1 MLEWLFN
8 FVLQLIS
15 SDLAC
20 HSILNILCDLIHLV
34 HRWRST
40 QEETSALDRPANH
53 CRGESASMD
62 PLVIRSECKKGTELS
77 RLGQSP
83 QRDTAVVQYSREGIS
98 LTAVDGVFFFFL
110 QCRVMKRG
118 EETVIFDVHGPL
130 CHCMDDCTST
140 ISAVLSE

>member
-62 PLVIRSECKKGTELS
+62 PLAIRSECKKGTELS

-98 LTAVDGVFFFFL
+98 LSAVDGVFFFFFYS
-110 QCRVMKRG
+110 V
-118 EETVIFDVHGPL
+118 E
-130 CHCMDDCTST
+130 
-140 ISAVLSE
+140 